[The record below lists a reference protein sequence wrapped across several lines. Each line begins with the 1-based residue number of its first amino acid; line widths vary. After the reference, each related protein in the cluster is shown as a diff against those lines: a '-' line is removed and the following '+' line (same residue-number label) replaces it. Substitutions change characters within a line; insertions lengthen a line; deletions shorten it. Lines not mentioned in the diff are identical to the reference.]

1 MVDPLQYSE
10 HLILNFG
17 IHASSICFDKNE
29 IHVHCEFQNSDL
41 NSESRFNKFKNSWVH
56 KPKKDA
62 KNYMWPKRHVYRTCA
77 SGVS

>member
-41 NSESRFNKFKNSWVH
+41 NSESRFNQFKNS
-56 KPKKDA
+56 
-62 KNYMWPKRHVYRTCA
+62 
-77 SGVS
+77 